1 MPVALLVLELV
12 PLIAPPV
19 SLLITIK
26 LLLNHAYPFATQIS
40 TRRQIQLE
48 IVSAALRPA

>member
-12 PLIAPPV
+12 PLIAFLV

-26 LLLNHAYPFATQIS
+26 LLLNHAYLFATQMS
-40 TRRQIQLE
+40 THQ
-48 IVSAALRPA
+48 